1 MRNELISYIIIRF
14 AVVSL
19 KIKMKGFEIMENKQI
34 NNYETVFILKGSFTK
49 EEYQRA
55 LNKVKGYIKD
65 LTEIEKIEEMGLKLL
80 AYDISQQTTGYFV
93 VIEFKS
99 KVENIKELER
109 LYRIDENVLKYII
122 IKK

>member
-1 MRNELISYIIIRF
+1 
-14 AVVSL
+14 
-19 KIKMKGFEIMENKQI
+19 MENKQI
-34 NNYETVFILKGSFTK
+34 NNYETVFILKGEFTK

-65 LTEIEKIEEMGLKLL
+65 LTEIEKIKEMGLKLL

-122 IKK
+122 IKKED